1 MSHTMLRISVY
12 EYEERVAFTLEGR
25 VAGPWVAELS
35 RVWVETVP
43 QLSRKQFIL
52 DLRNV
57 TYADTAGIEALK
69 TIYTQSH
76 AKLIT
81 GSLWAEYLAKEI
93 TENATGEVNQEVG
106 HANHA

>member
-1 MSHTMLRISVY
+1 MLRISVY
-12 EYEERVAFTLEGR
+12 EYEERIAITLEGR

-35 RVWVETVP
+35 RVWVETAP
-43 QLSRKQFIL
+43 QLSRKKLIL

-69 TIYTQSH
+69 TINAESH

-93 TENATGEVNQEVG
+93 TQGTPGSTNEEVE